1 MSKKILV
8 IDDERGVR
16 EVLTEY
22 LEKEGYKVTAVE
34 NGGEALS
41 HVKREAY
48 DLAILDLKLPDME
61 GTEVLR
67 GIRRFD
73 SEVKVVVL
81 TGYPSI
87 KTAAETAKS
96 QALDYL
102 TKPVD
107 IEELGKIV
115 DSTIGPGADKETRK
129 LVEIID
135 LGTKIKNL
143 RLGAGMTLDE
153 VARKTHLSKG
163 FLSQVE
169 NNKVSPHIDT
179 LNRIANKLGV
189 EIGYFFRDPRADDQ
203 KVTRERDRKR
213 FTARYSKIH
222 CDLLSSAV
230 AHRKMQPLLYT
241 IPPGESNAD
250 RVVFDGGEVFGY
262 VLSGQIEVSFGDET
276 HLLESGDATHFDS
289 SVPYRWKNTGDQA
302 ATLLWV
308 TTPPTI

>member
-1 MSKKILV
+1 VSKKILV
-8 IDDERGVR
+8 IDDEPGVR

-34 NGGEALS
+34 SGSEALT
-41 HVKREAY
+41 HVKREAF

-73 SEVKVVVL
+73 TEVKVVVL

-102 TKPVD
+102 TKPVN

-115 DSTIGPGADKETRK
+115 DSTIGPGAQKETRK

-189 EIGYFFRDPRADDQ
+189 EIGYFFRDPRADEQ
-203 KVTRERDRKR
+203 KITRDRDRKR
-213 FTARYSKIH
+213 FTARYSKIQ
-222 CDLLSSAV
+222 CDLLSTGV

-241 IPPGESNAD
+241 VPPGESNAD
-250 RVVFDGGEVFGY
+250 RLIYDGGEIFGY
-262 VLSGQIEVSFGDET
+262 VLSGQIEVAFGDEM
-276 HLLESGDATHFDS
+276 HILEAGDTCHFDS
-289 SVPYRWKNTGDQA
+289 SQAYNWKNTGDQVA
-302 ATLLWV
+302 QLLWI
-308 TTPPTI
+308 TTPPLL

>member
-8 IDDERGVR
+8 IDDEPGVR

-34 NGGEALS
+34 NGATALS
-41 HVKREAY
+41 NIKREAY

-61 GTEVLR
+61 GTEVLK

-73 SEVKVVVL
+73 TEIKVVVL

-102 TKPVD
+102 TKPVN

-115 DSTIGPGADKETRK
+115 DSTIGPGAQRETRK

-189 EIGYFFRDPRADDQ
+189 EIGYFFRDPRADEQ

-213 FTARYSKIH
+213 FSARYSKIH
-222 CDLLSSAV
+222 CDLLSTAV
-230 AHRKMQPLLYT
+230 AHRRMQPLLYT
-241 IPPGESNAD
+241 VPPGESNAD
-250 RVVFDGGEVFGY
+250 RIVYDGGEIFGY
-262 VLSGQIEVSFGDET
+262 VLNGQVEITFGDET
-276 HLLESGDATHFDS
+276 HILEAGDATHFDS
-289 SVPYRWKNTGDQA
+289 SQPYGWKNTGDQEA
-302 ATLLWV
+302 VLLWI
-308 TTPPTI
+308 TTPPLL

>member
-22 LEKEGYKVTAVE
+22 LEREGYKVTAVE
-34 NGGEALS
+34 NGNDALT

-61 GTEVLR
+61 GAEVLK

-73 SEVKVVVL
+73 SEIKVVVL
-81 TGYPSI
+81 TCYPSI
-87 KTAAETAKS
+87 KSAAETAKS

-102 TKPVD
+102 TKPVN
-107 IEELGKIV
+107 IEELGRIV
-115 DSTIGPGADKETRK
+115 DGTIGPGSEKETRK

-179 LNRIANKLGV
+179 LNRIAHNLGV
-189 EIGYFFRDPRADDQ
+189 EIGYFFRDPRADDRR
-203 KVTRERDRKR
+203 VTRERDRKR

-222 CDLLSSAV
+222 CDLLSNGV

-241 IPPGESNAD
+241 IPPGESNSD
-250 RVVFDGGEVFGY
+250 RVLFEGGELFGY
-262 VLSGQIEVSFGDET
+262 VLSGQIEVTFGDET
-276 HLLESGDATHFDS
+276 HLLEAGDSTHFDS
-289 SVPYRWKNTGDQA
+289 AVPFRWKNTGDQNA
-302 ATLLWV
+302 VLLWI
-308 TTPPTI
+308 TSPPTL